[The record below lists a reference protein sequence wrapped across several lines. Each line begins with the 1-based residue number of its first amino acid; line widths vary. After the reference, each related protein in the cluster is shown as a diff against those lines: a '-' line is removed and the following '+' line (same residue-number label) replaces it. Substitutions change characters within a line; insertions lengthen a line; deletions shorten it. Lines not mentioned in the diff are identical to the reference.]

1 MADRRPPAQWWIW
14 STATTAV
21 FVLPVCGVVLWA
33 FLPPV
38 VFFPFLALAAWALLV
53 LGAVWLILALI
64 GWFRYRALR
73 WSVVA
78 PVLVVLTVGLVLL
91 SVPPKFAFAVSEDA
105 LADVAVD
112 CPKSW
117 EGRRIGLYNVQY
129 VRPVDNGCLFFIEG
143 GLIDSIGLGYFP
155 DVAPTLGEPRRDG
168 DIGYHEFDGDW
179 YLFVQRF

>member
-1 MADRRPPAQWWIW
+1 MADRRHPAQWWIW
-14 STATTAV
+14 LTAPTAV
-21 FVLPVCGVVLWA
+21 FVFFVCGVVLWA

-53 LGAVWLILALI
+53 LGAVWLILALV

-105 LADVAVD
+105 LTDVAVD
-112 CPKSW
+112 CPKTW
-117 EGRRIGLYNVQY
+117 EDKRIGLYSVQY

-155 DVAPTLGEPRRDG
+155 DVAPPLGEPEHDR
-168 DIGYHEFDGDW
+168 DIGYQEFDGDW